1 MSTKYPTVFPLPDDY
16 SGGMGLPENIEI
28 DPNRELQGWV
38 VDDEARTITLLY
50 ADPTEELQ

>member
-28 DPNRELQGWV
+28 DPSRELQGWV

-50 ADPTEELQ
+50 VDPTEEL